1 MKINYLWDS
10 GYKADEIGIQANPVN
25 KKFIHGA
32 EKFLVQVPQLEII
45 NPKNER
51 RKKLSYSQIQ
61 SIEAMNH
68 LSKLYTTSHELY
80 YVRGRLKE
88 LEYLSEYGIIRI
100 NNSIMLNLKEVKGFK
115 NGTYSRLEVLTKD
128 GQIHLVSRHYAKRI
142 KEELI

>member
-10 GYKADEIGIQANPVN
+10 RYKTDEIGIQANPIN
-25 KKFIHGA
+25 KEFIHGA

-61 SIEAMNH
+61 SIEAMDH
-68 LSKLYTTSHELY
+68 LSKIYTTRHELY

-88 LEYLSEYGIIRI
+88 LQYLSEYDIVRI
-100 NNSIMLNLKEVKGFK
+100 NNSIMLNLKEVKEFK
-115 NGTYSRLEVLTKD
+115 NGTHSRLEVLTKD
-128 GQIHLVSRHYAKRI
+128 GQVYLVSRHYAKKI
-142 KEELI
+142 KEELL